1 MIYSKLD
8 QLYKYVP
15 NKYIEII
22 NEFLKSISSDM
33 EENTTWLD
41 GENLFVKVMSYNTP
55 APEQCKIEA
64 HDKYID
70 IQVTITGAEGIS
82 IFERGRL
89 QCMEDSLETEDFAF
103 FEYDKNAFRGRTVNL
118 PGYFTMLFPEDA
130 HRPQEYVEG
139 YGKVKKFVIKMKVED
154 KAQ

>member
-1 MIYSKLD
+1 MVYAKND

-15 NKYIEII
+15 AKYADVISA
-22 NEFLKSISSDM
+22 FLQRISPEM
-33 EENTTWLD
+33 EESTNWLD
-41 GENLFVKVMSYNTP
+41 GENLFVKVMSYSTP
-55 APEQCKIEA
+55 KPEQCKIEA

-70 IQVTITGAEGIS
+70 IQATITGAEGIS
-82 IFERGRL
+82 VFDRSL
-89 QCMEDSLETEDFAF
+89 LKCAEDSLGERDVAF

-139 YGKVKKFVIKMKVED
+139 YGEVKKFVIKMKVED
-154 KAQ
+154 R